1 MAIFLGA
8 IKNKKSFEIGS
19 LVRVIKTNKSGFIL
33 DKDGGEWYVKFPDKT
48 SDFFSSKEL
57 QLID

>member
-1 MAIFLGA
+1 MAVLLGA
-8 IKNKKSFEIGS
+8 VKRIEIGS
-19 LVRVIKTNKSGFIL
+19 LVRVKKTNKSGYVNG
-33 DKDGGEWYVKFPDKT
+33 KDSGEWYVKFPDKT